1 MASYTLTWIPAA
13 AGMTVARF
21 GAAVLLAGLTAIAA
35 AQDFPVK
42 PIRIIASPPGGANN
56 FVARLVGEG
65 LNEVAG
71 WPFVVD
77 NRPSG
82 GFLQGELLMR
92 APPDGYTLL
101 SASSAI
107 ILGPLME
114 KAPYDVIRDFAPVC
128 LVTSAPSVLIVHSS
142 LPVKSVKELIALAKA
157 RPGELNFST
166 SGTGSSNHLPAE
178 LFKQL
183 AGVNLVRINYKGA
196 GPALIGLMSG
206 EAQIMFA
213 TASSATPHIASGRVR
228 GLAVTSAKRTALIDL
243 PTIAES
249 GLPGFDFAGAIG
261 IVAPARTP
269 PAVINRLNQEMVRA
283 LKQPHMAKRVMDS
296 GAELV
301 AGTPGE
307 YAAAIAAEI
316 SAWGKVIR
324 QSGLA
329 QP

>member
-1 MASYTLTWIPAA
+1 MRTRYS
-13 AGMTVARF
+13 

-35 AQDFPVK
+35 AQDFPIK

-92 APPDGYTLL
+92 SPPDGYTLL
-101 SASSAI
+101 AAASAI

-142 LPVKSVKELIALAKA
+142 LPVKSVKELVALAKA

-178 LFKQL
+178 LFKYL
-183 AGVNLVRINYKGA
+183 AGVNIVRVNYKGA

-213 TASSATPHIASGRVR
+213 TATSATPHMASGRVR
-228 GLAVTSAKRTALIDL
+228 GLAVTSAKRSALVNL

-249 GLPGFDFAGAIG
+249 GVPGYDFAGTIG
-261 IVAPARTP
+261 LLAPARTP
-269 PAVINRLNQEMVRA
+269 PAIINRLNQEIVRA
-283 LKQPHMAKRVMDS
+283 LRQPHMAKRVMDS

-301 AGTPGE
+301 GSTPAE
-307 YAAAIAAEI
+307 YAATIAAEI
-316 SAWGKVIR
+316 STWGKVIR

-329 QP
+329 GP

>member
-1 MASYTLTWIPAA
+1 MITRHS
-13 AGMTVARF
+13 
-21 GAAVLLAGLTAIAA
+21 GAAFLLAGLTAFAA

-65 LNEVAG
+65 LNELAG

-92 APPDGYTLL
+92 SAPDGYTLL
-101 SASSAI
+101 VAASAI

-142 LPVKSVKELIALAKA
+142 LPVKSVKELVALAKA
-157 RPGELNFST
+157 RPGELNYST
-166 SGTGSSNHLPAE
+166 SGTGSSNHLPGE
-178 LFKQL
+178 LFRYL

-206 EAQIMFA
+206 EAQVMFA
-213 TASSATPHIASGRVR
+213 TATSATPHIASGRVR
-228 GLAVTSAKRTALIDL
+228 GLAVTSAKRSALVNL

-249 GLPGFDFAGAIG
+249 GVPGYDFAGAIG
-261 IVAPARTP
+261 LVAPARTS
-269 PAVINRLNQEMVRA
+269 PAIISRLNQEIVRA
-283 LKQPHMAKRVMDS
+283 LRQPHMTKRVTDS

-301 AGTPGE
+301 ASTPAE

-316 SAWGKVIR
+316 ATWGKVIR
-324 QSGLA
+324 QGGLA
-329 QP
+329 VP